1 MQTCLF
7 SSRQNRLSALN
18 YLPVLSQPRRLC
30 PNYQSALNYLSV
42 PSRPW
47 RSILNCLPVL
57 LRPRRPFMNS
67 LSVPVMAMEVV
78 PELFFHPELSV
89 YPVTT
94 TEAVPLSTTLP
105 ENPICH
111 EFPPSLPLSS
121 STIFCP
127 VATASCQ
134 SLSSSSALHLW
145 TFWGF
150 IVCLF
155 VSFVKLWPHCSNL
168 FCQFC

>member
-67 LSVPVMAMEVV
+67 LTVPVMAMEVV
-78 PELFFHPELSV
+78 PELFVHPELSV
-89 YPVTT
+89 YPVRPRRSFPFRQRSRKTPSVMNSHP
-94 TEAVPLSTTLP
+94 ASLSPHLP
-105 ENPICH
+105 SSAP
-111 EFPPSLPLSS
+111 LPLHPTS
-121 STIFCP
+121 P
-127 VATASCQ
+127 
-134 SLSSSSALHLW
+134 SAHPQLYICGA
-145 TFWGF
+145 FG
-150 IVCLF
+150 VYCLF
-155 VSFVKLWPHCSNL
+155 VCLC
-168 FCQFC
+168 